1 MKNARSFLAAAV
13 LALGV
18 SAYAQ
23 EPQSWTVNVPFDFTV
38 RHINLEAGRY
48 RVQQTGSVIFLT
60 SQNGK
65 TANVLTTNKDYTS
78 APAAHSS
85 LIFKRDG
92 GEYALAQIK
101 NQGSNTELNAVTG
114 KHAQKRLEASMSSQT
129 VEVAAVG
136 TR

>member
-92 GEYALAQIK
+92 GD
-101 NQGSNTELNAVTG
+101 
-114 KHAQKRLEASMSSQT
+114 QT
-129 VEVAAVG
+129 VDGGPDCVAPPAAFAINLSG
-136 TR
+136 TQKKL

>member
-1 MKNARSFLAAAV
+1 MTIARNILAAAV

-23 EPQSWTVNVPFDFTV
+23 EHQSWSVNIPFDFTV
-38 RHINLEAGRY
+38 RNTSMEAGRY
-48 RVQQTGSVIFLT
+48 RVQQSGSVIMLT

-65 TANVLTTNKDYTS
+65 TANVLTNPDYTPT
-78 APAAHSS
+78 PATHSS
-85 LIFKRDG
+85 LTFNRDG
-92 GEYALAQIK
+92 GEYALTQIK
-101 NQGSNTELNAVTG
+101 NQGSNTELNAVTR
-114 KHAQKRLEASMSSQT
+114 KHAPKQVEASMGSQT